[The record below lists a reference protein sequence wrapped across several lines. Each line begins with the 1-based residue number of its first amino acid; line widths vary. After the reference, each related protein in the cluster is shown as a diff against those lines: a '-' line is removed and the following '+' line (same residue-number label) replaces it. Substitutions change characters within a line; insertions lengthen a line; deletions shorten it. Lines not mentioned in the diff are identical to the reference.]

1 METFSPLQ
9 MEGILVT
16 QVPNNSHQTEKDL
29 HTAVVFEQGVN
40 LNHHLCTFLPLFKN
54 IVSLTTPSAQTFCI
68 LSSQMS
74 QKLLSIQVKLCFL

>member
-9 MEGILVT
+9 TEGILVT
-16 QVPNNSHQTEKDL
+16 EVPNNSHQTEKDL
-29 HTAVVFEQGVN
+29 HKAVRFEQGVN
-40 LNHHLCTFLPLFKN
+40 LNHHLYKFLSLFKN
-54 IVSLTTPSAQTFCI
+54 TVSLTTPSAQTFCI

>member
-29 HTAVVFEQGVN
+29 HTAVVFEQGV
-40 LNHHLCTFLPLFKN
+40 
-54 IVSLTTPSAQTFCI
+54 LT
-68 LSSQMS
+68 
-74 QKLLSIQVKLCFL
+74 